1 MTQDV
6 WHLVVLAYV
15 IYVHDC
21 LWPAVL
27 PAILP
32 PKHIVN
38 VLPAAF
44 ATPAPYSQADH

>member
-15 IYVHDC
+15 SYVYDC
-21 LWPAVL
+21 LRPAVL
-27 PAILP
+27 SAILP

-38 VLPAAF
+38 LLPAAF
-44 ATPAPYSQADH
+44 ATPAPCSQADH